1 MASGGI
7 WLSVFLS
14 IYVASCCTHNNPRR
28 RHPFGMMYMATS
40 YKSLIPYINSKEEDM
55 G

>member
-7 WLSVFLS
+7 WLSFFS
-14 IYVASCCTHNNPRR
+14 IYVASCCTDNDPCRR
-28 RHPFGMMYMATS
+28 RPFGMMYMATS
-40 YKSLIPYINSKEEDM
+40 YKSLIPYIYSKEEDM